1 MFTLKLEE
9 VNFEKIKSFCEEQNP
24 EGEIIEY
31 KGDFPSNLEKSIS
44 AMANTYGGII
54 LIGVKANKT
63 TNTPILPIKGRDLTE
78 GLEEKV
84 TSICLTKISPPYI
97 PPFVKVCPFK
107 NEKGEDKCVVFIR
120 VYESDQTPHAINN
133 NTDVYLRIKSQN
145 EPFRKA
151 TIDEIDWLK
160 DRRKKAIDLRESLL
174 VRADERYQYLS
185 RASLSEL
192 EQKRFRKCF
201 LVPIFCSQQLIS
213 SYDLFGC
220 LDKLKGFEFDNHIEY
235 IQMFGNTAHGILYYF
250 REKQFELEHPK
261 YLVYEEYSTYGLV
274 LRKESF
280 WENSYKE
287 MRNRFSVDSLLH
299 LIYLTFKLGLLFYS
313 SIGYNGIL
321 KVGIDVSGL
330 RRREII
336 LMDNSVSG
344 IEESLVKDEVE
355 NEFSYR
361 GNILS
366 LELKEK
372 LDSTIIEIY
381 RQFLF
386 ACGLGKNRNK
396 LDQLSTKH
404 YNLIKDRRY
413 QFI

>member
-1 MFTLKLEE
+1 MFTLKLGGI
-9 VNFEKIKSFCEEQNP
+9 NFEKIKTFCEEQNP

-84 TSICLTKISPPYI
+84 TSICLRKIYHPYF
-97 PPFVKVCPFK
+97 PSVKVCPFK

-120 VYESDQTPHAINN
+120 VEESDQTPHAINN
-133 NTDVYLRIKSQN
+133 NTDVYFRIKSQN

-160 DRRKKAIDLRESLL
+160 DKRKKAIDLRESLL

-192 EQKRFRKCF
+192 ELQQFRKCF

-220 LDKLKGFEFDNHIEY
+220 LDKLKGSEFDRHIED
-235 IQMFGNTAHGILYYF
+235 IQMFGSTAHEILYSF
-250 REKQFELEHPK
+250 QERSFELEHPK

-287 MRNRFSVDSLLH
+287 MKNRFSVDSLLYQ
-299 LIYLTFKLGLLFYS
+299 IYQTFKLGLLFYS
-313 SIGYNGIL
+313 SVGYNGIL

-330 RRREII
+330 RSREII
-336 LMDNSVSG
+336 RMDNSVSR
-344 IEESLVKDEVE
+344 IEESLVKNEVE

-361 GNILS
+361 ENILS
-366 LELKEK
+366 VELEEK

-386 ACGLGKNRNK
+386 ACGIGRNRNK

-413 QFI
+413 TFI